1 MTAWSMVP
9 SRVEIVPNCARASYT
24 RGGMILLAVLV
35 LLALCIWLSFLV
47 AGAWPICGWGLL
59 EFLVITSIV
68 RDAIRHRSDR
78 ELILITERN
87 IVIRRYSASKAW
99 ETCLPTA

>member
-1 MTAWSMVP
+1 
-9 SRVEIVPNCARASYT
+9 
-24 RGGMILLAVLV
+24 MILLAVLV
-35 LLALCIWLSFLV
+35 LLALRIWLSFLV